1 MTSDEWKNTLDEQ
14 DRRLLIK
21 TKIPEH
27 DKLIKYLRRL
37 LPTTGFLDK
46 MFCNGFMIE
55 SVELLKHGIFL
66 YEDGYFDCAFYSV
79 RQSIENMNNMLFLS
93 QSEDEL
99 VKWKAKE
106 RFPSDSQIKIQ
117 LQQINAAYSEI
128 KTAIPEM
135 FNLYDEL
142 LKKANKYIHKQGF
155 DTFYLYQ
162 WQQEKPTSNRTKL
175 FVDLLKQSIGLLLI
189 INIILDP
196 LSLALSDPEVD
207 AHIQFDP
214 MTERIPTYI
223 FDELFSCEV
232 IEKIKETSFYKE
244 FISCFLEKEEMNAA
258 TYGVIRFCFFDVDD
272 LDEIEKQINLLDYR
286 QSLCFDILK
295 SGIQV
300 SHFYFDDDFLGYSTS
315 IEPTHELKEHRSDMF
330 DSFTIGNGE
339 SNINWNGMF
348 ISIYKAF
355 ENYIILQHNKPFTK
369 SSIAVIKSIID
380 NKNEQYNEF
389 KTLLNEL
396 EHAIK

>member
-1 MTSDEWKNTLDEQ
+1 MGHITFCLISNT
-14 DRRLLIK
+14 IHK
-21 TKIPEH
+21 V
-27 DKLIKYLRRL
+27 
-37 LPTTGFLDK
+37 
-46 MFCNGFMIE
+46 FCNGFMIE

-300 SHFYFDDDFLGYSTS
+300 SHFY
-315 IEPTHELKEHRSDMF
+315 RS
-330 DSFTIGNGE
+330 
-339 SNINWNGMF
+339 
-348 ISIYKAF
+348 
-355 ENYIILQHNKPFTK
+355 H
-369 SSIAVIKSIID
+369 
-380 NKNEQYNEF
+380 
-389 KTLLNEL
+389 
-396 EHAIK
+396 